1 MIYKEKTMIDTNR
14 SENQRLK
21 QELAALRQAII
32 QIEPGVLYDG
42 RFDKMIL
49 SPITTVT
56 IARQL
61 LEQLPHLRENELVQ

>member
-1 MIYKEKTMIDTNR
+1 MIDTYQT
-14 SENQRLK
+14 ENQRLK
-21 QELAALRQAII
+21 RELATLRQAII

-49 SPITTVT
+49 SPIATVT

-61 LEQLPHLRENELVQ
+61 LEELVHLRENELLQ